1 MKKRFQTLLRYR
13 FLLQDLTMRDLKVKY
28 RRSVLGL
35 LWSILNPLL
44 MMVVVTTVFQNV
56 LRVSGSEEIKD
67 FSIFYL
73 TGSLIFNFVSEA
85 TTGALNSIVQYSSL
99 IKKVYIPKYIF
110 PIEKCMF
117 AFVNL
122 LFSMI
127 ALVIMFVIRQ
137 TPIHWTVVLFPI
149 PLIYTFVFS
158 IGLGL
163 ILAALNVFFRD
174 VGLTYRA
181 WSPLWAWDYRPE
193 GFQWLGEDQGRDGI
207 FLFLRRDDRGVM
219 LAVFQFLPRAA
230 QRAVS
235 LPGWGGLELL
245 LSTGWE
251 IYGGPSDSAA
261 PRLLPLRDG
270 QAVLPL
276 PPYSGQL
283 YRLLP
288 PEDPVS

>member
-174 VGLTYRA
+174 VGHLYSVWITAWMYATPIIYDLNQFSNPTLLAILKFNPLYHYITYFREVA
-181 WSPLWAWDYRPE
+181 VI
-193 GFQWLGEDQGRDGI
+193 GRLPGLEMNLICI
-207 FLFLRRDDRGVM
+207 FSALLFLVIGLIIFRKSQDR
-219 LAVFQFLPRAA
+219 F
-230 QRAVS
+230 
-235 LPGWGGLELL
+235 
-245 LSTGWE
+245 
-251 IYGGPSDSAA
+251 I
-261 PRLLPLRDG
+261 
-270 QAVLPL
+270 
-276 PPYSGQL
+276 L
-283 YRLLP
+283 YI
-288 PEDPVS
+288 